1 MSVLVST
8 GAMLLLSAVAVIAP
22 SSCPQPLVCCWQ
34 TPALLADPRPRA
46 LFRSE
51 ADDGNQPARGRV
63 GGWWLIG
70 SRCLNSELPAVS
82 PRRRFRPSAAWF
94 GTRLLARPIMGSH
107 PTPHSVEGTSEKGR
121 VRGSA
126 PVETGAYQMA
136 DASGKLDPEEA
147 VHGRKAEEPTWSAAQ
162 RRREGA

>member
-1 MSVLVST
+1 
-8 GAMLLLSAVAVIAP
+8 MLLLPAVAVIAP

-70 SRCLNSELPAVS
+70 SRCLNSELPALSSS
-82 PRRRFRPSAAWF
+82 PIPPVCSLVRH
-94 GTRLLARPIMGSH
+94 RLLARPIMGSH